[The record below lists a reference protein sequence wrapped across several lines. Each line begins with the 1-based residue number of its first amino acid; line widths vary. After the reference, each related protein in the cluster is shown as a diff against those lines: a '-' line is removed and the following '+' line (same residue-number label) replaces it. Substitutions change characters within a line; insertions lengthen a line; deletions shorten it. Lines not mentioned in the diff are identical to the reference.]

1 MTLVPRD
8 AVDLDAAHR
17 DPIAL
22 GDRPL
27 VVLDVDD
34 VVLQFL
40 APFEAFLTSLGHR
53 LVPRSFRLHGNILSS
68 ATEEAL
74 PDETVSQ
81 LILDFFEAQER
92 WQTPFAEAVEALEA
106 LSRRADIV
114 FLTAMPP
121 VYALKRRRLLDRL
134 GLCFP
139 LIATESPKGPVVAS
153 LHGGRPLP
161 VAFVDDMVYNLS
173 SVASHVPD
181 CLLLHMRP
189 ESPMHRHAPE
199 TPDPALRARDWREA
213 QRILEAHV
221 GAPADPRVTPI

>member
-1 MTLVPRD
+1 MTHLP
-8 AVDLDAAHR
+8 VDPVSLDAGHR

-40 APFEAFLTSLGHR
+40 VPFEAFLTSLGHR

-81 LILDFFEAQER
+81 LILDFFDAQER
-92 WQTPFAEAVEALEA
+92 WQTPFAEAVDVLQA
-106 LSRRADIV
+106 LSGQADII

-121 VYALKRRRLLDRL
+121 VYALQRRRLLDRL
-134 GLCFP
+134 NLCFP

-161 VAFVDDMVYNLS
+161 VAFVDDMVHNLS
-173 SVASHVPD
+173 SVSTHVPV
-181 CLLLHMRP
+181 CLLLHMKP
-189 ESPMHRHAPE
+189 DSPMHVHAPD
-199 TPDPALRARDWREA
+199 TPGPALRARDWQEA
-213 QRILEAHV
+213 NRILEAHV
-221 GAPADPRVTPI
+221 MPR